1 MTRLVQIYLSVKNVE
16 LEIRPF
22 TDDDEAL
29 DVRGQPLMSS
39 SSAPSRPTSSQP
51 QSATANNV
59 SDNAEDH
66 LQLTSPV
73 DDNTEQAPA
82 RRKTRKK
89 RRSSG
94 KSEDTGENT
103 TLEQDSKGFPTF
115 KLCYKIVFY
124 CIYFTLLSLLV
135 NKKRFSIVIQIIC
148 RLQNYTA
155 WSLRHARMV
164 SMLDMGLPSHYA
176 IGLFYFYQG
185 KVFKLGIGNDLG
197 IF

>member
-1 MTRLVQIYLSVKNVE
+1 MTRIWYLSEIFEDLVWGFLLSFPSSPSPSLPSPVAAAGAHVCVCFTSDYTSFVKRVTRLVQIYLSVKNVE

-115 KLCYKIVFY
+115 KLCYKIVF
-124 CIYFTLLSLLV
+124 LLYI
-135 NKKRFSIVIQIIC
+135 FYTIII
-148 RLQNYTA
+148 
-155 WSLRHARMV
+155 
-164 SMLDMGLPSHYA
+164 
-176 IGLFYFYQG
+176 IGE
-185 KVFKLGIGNDLG
+185 
-197 IF
+197 